1 MKYIIVSILLIVS
14 IQAYG
19 QITVNT
25 NFLPNIAAPM
35 DLRYKIATLADTS
48 TITFPYLGAIAYV
61 TSKDSVF
68 YLGVNGWKPIGKGL
82 SVSGVNPID
91 STVVS
96 AGTGISVVQSPAN
109 TFTVTNTS
117 PDQTVSITGAGI
129 TSITGTYPNFTATST
144 EVDGLTNNEG
154 ILTVGAGTGTTSII
168 NSNTSGSAGVT
179 IAAGTGLGIT
189 ESGNVITLTNSS
201 PNVTTDLTITG
212 ASSPYTINSSDGTD
226 VTVAQ
231 GTGIAITRSTNQ
243 ISIANSAPDQTVT
256 IAGATGT
263 YPNFTIVPESTTVTD
278 GTTIDLTKTTYD
290 ITAEV
295 KSNSI
300 DSTHIKTNGIGTT
313 DIADG
318 VVKFAKLQN
327 SGVTASTY
335 NNVTVNNKGIVT
347 SGSNVSYL
355 TVEVDGSTTNEKINS
370 ISWNDAQDSLQV
382 IENGII
388 YRTKITGFLTET
400 DTTLIN
406 QLISDSLATYVFETD
421 TLLINQLISDSLVDK
436 GGSIIFIEGDSL
448 YTVIGSDTTT
458 VGYLYQGAVYFLGTP
473 YDIKKGDFY
482 KYTNLFNPTATKNQI
497 WDGSAWIDFDK
508 DIYLDNELTTYH
520 TDSIPILPKKG
531 DLWYNPNIIPAQ
543 LQIHTG
549 SGWVNVRTTDL
560 TITGA
565 SSPYTINSS
574 DGTDVTVAQGTGIGL
589 SRSSNQLTITN
600 TAPDQVVTISGATG
614 TYPNFTVVPEST
626 TVTDGTTIDLTK
638 TTYDITAEVKSNSID
653 STHIKTSGIGT
664 TDIADGVVK
673 FAKLQNSGVTA
684 STYNNVT
691 VNNKG
696 IVTNGSNVSYLTTE
710 VDGSVTNER
719 QDLSL
724 SGNTLSLSSDAT
736 TVNLAPYLDNVT
748 TNLSVTGTSSPLTL
762 NSSDGT
768 DVTITAGTNVTLSGS
783 SGNIT
788 INATDTNSGGTVTSV
803 NGTGGTGISVT
814 GGPITNSGSLTIT
827 NTAPDQVV
835 TITGAT
841 GTYPNF
847 TLPTYDDGQ
856 TLTLLDSINRVFRLA
871 ISGGNTVSFKDQG
884 ITTEVDGLVDN
895 EGKLSVGI
903 GGANSSSIQSN
914 SFGSNTITIAGSG
927 GIGVSETGNTI
938 TLVNNIADSTIVSAG
953 YGIDVSE
960 FPTNT
965 YTVKADTA
973 EVATPYDL
981 TLKQNTLVSG
991 TNIKTV
997 NGNSLLGSGNVSI
1010 STIDSTA
1017 YFDPY
1022 IIGSDTVGVILQES
1036 QDTVHFITTE
1046 STVVPESTTV
1056 SDSGTIDLTK
1066 TGYDISGVVV
1076 DGSITPAKLDRAY
1089 LTAYTENDPTIASQS
1104 GNNGKYLTTNGTTTS
1119 WATVVNGTADS
1130 TTVVNSYGTIITESP
1145 ANQFNVKVDSTKF
1158 ATAYDISQKQ
1168 DLLIS
1173 GTNIKTVN
1181 GTSLLGS
1188 GNIAVGG
1195 TTHWASL
1202 NYGSSLYGNTQ
1213 TLTADANT
1221 TINFLGSSESSS
1233 SVIDA
1238 NHSNDEIEFV
1248 EAGTYRIDYKVNFS
1262 ANADGLIY
1270 ANVYSSTLADYIT
1283 PLKYEGET
1291 DSGYKN
1297 TIMAT
1302 SYIYTATAGEK
1313 IKLQVYP
1320 IGVTHTSANIQAYF
1334 IVTKL

>member
-14 IQAYG
+14 VQAYG

-35 DLRYKIATLADTS
+35 DLRQKITTLADTS
-48 TITFPYLGAIAYV
+48 TITFQYLGAVCYV
-61 TSKDSVF
+61 GSKDSI
-68 YLGVNGWKPIGKGL
+68 YYKGVNGWKPINTGG
-82 SVSGVNPID
+82 SGSSSID

-144 EVDGLTNNEG
+144 EVDGLTDNEG
-154 ILTVGAGTGTTSII
+154 SLTVGAGTGTTSII
-168 NSNTSGSAGVT
+168 NSNTSGSTGVT

-231 GTGIAITRSTNQ
+231 GTGI
-243 ISIANSAPDQTVT
+243 
-256 IAGATGT
+256 
-263 YPNFTIVPESTTVTD
+263 
-278 GTTIDLTKTTYD
+278 
-290 ITAEV
+290 
-295 KSNSI
+295 
-300 DSTHIKTNGIGTT
+300 
-313 DIADG
+313 
-318 VVKFAKLQN
+318 
-327 SGVTASTY
+327 
-335 NNVTVNNKGIVT
+335 
-347 SGSNVSYL
+347 
-355 TVEVDGSTTNEKINS
+355 
-370 ISWNDAQDSLQV
+370 
-382 IENGII
+382 
-388 YRTKITGFLTET
+388 
-400 DTTLIN
+400 
-406 QLISDSLATYVFETD
+406 
-421 TLLINQLISDSLVDK
+421 
-436 GGSIIFIEGDSL
+436 
-448 YTVIGSDTTT
+448 
-458 VGYLYQGAVYFLGTP
+458 
-473 YDIKKGDFY
+473 
-482 KYTNLFNPTATKNQI
+482 
-497 WDGSAWIDFDK
+497 
-508 DIYLDNELTTYH
+508 
-520 TDSIPILPKKG
+520 
-531 DLWYNPNIIPAQ
+531 
-543 LQIHTG
+543 
-549 SGWVNVRTTDL
+549 
-560 TITGA
+560 
-565 SSPYTINSS
+565 
-574 DGTDVTVAQGTGIGL
+574 GL

-600 TAPDQVVTISGATG
+600 AAPDQVVTISGATG
-614 TYPNFTVVPEST
+614 TYPNFTLPAETGDISAVTVSAPITGGGTSGSVNIGIDTTSITGAATNYDLTLKQNTLVSGTNIKTVNGNTLLGSGNVTISTVDSTVVTSGTGISVSESPANTFTVVNTAPNVTTDLTFTGASSPYTLNSSDGTDVTIAQGTGIGIARSSNQLTITNSSPDQTVSITGSTGTYPNFTVVPEST
-626 TVTDGTTIDLTK
+626 TVTDGSTIDLTK

-673 FAKLQNSGVTA
+673 FAKLQNSGVSA

-696 IVTNGSNVSYLTTE
+696 IVTNGSNVSYLTSE
-710 VDGSVTNER
+710 VDGSLTNEI